1 VFPSVFCSLSPP
13 SYLPWLHGHYPASTL
28 LRRLCHLPGTV
39 LRALPAAMNAVPS
52 RIAIPDS
59 CRSNFQPFY
68 LHPPYAF
75 RFPRSLSRR
84 GSVSLCCRSP
94 FPGSFPFW
102 ASPFPSRLA
111 NASGRI
117 EFIIFLIMDWLFAS
131 GCFPPRLST
140 TQLPSATDSQC
151 SVRRGLPPRCWCAL
165 SGALGTRSCAIRRCA
180 SRRYFRF
187 CGAISLSDP
196 GDIGLSYLHW
206 TCKPGSHGSAS
217 LHRGKGCSLR

>member
-1 VFPSVFCSLSPP
+1 V
-13 SYLPWLHGHYPASTL
+13 
-28 LRRLCHLPGTV
+28 
-39 LRALPAAMNAVPS
+39 
-52 RIAIPDS
+52 IPDS
-59 CRSNFQPFY
+59 CHSNFQPFC
-68 LHPPYAF
+68 LHPPHAF

-131 GCFPPRLST
+131 GCSPPRLSA

-151 SVRRGLPPRCWCAL
+151 SVRRGLSPRCWCAL
-165 SGALGTRSCAIRRCA
+165 SGALGPHLRGGRAIHWQLGRSAPAKLCTGRSDFKIPCA
-180 SRRYFRF
+180 SHRAVGF
-187 CGAISLSDP
+187 CGRLASPICHCD
-196 GDIGLSYLHW
+196 
-206 TCKPGSHGSAS
+206 GS
-217 LHRGKGCSLR
+217 